1 MIHEITI
8 NRFKSIQ
15 EVTLAL
21 QRINILIGSNNSGKS
36 SILQAV
42 QFSVS
47 AAQTL
52 KQLNQPWNN
61 EETRQSFAP
70 SQLIY
75 APLREIAALAPNQN
89 FTEYQHSAIQT
100 TFSETVSKL
109 IAPDQAPVDVE
120 TRTTVK
126 VVRGRGINIQCSI
139 VGSELGR
146 KLQPVSQ
153 PFSVFVPGLAGIPQF
168 EEVKS
173 AVTVRR
179 AAARGDAN
187 NVFRNVLW
195 LLKQNKL
202 QWAQFLADFTRV
214 FPDRSIDVSYNTEK
228 DEHITANI
236 ISKTNTLPIDA
247 AGTGI
252 LQAIQILAYINLS
265 QPKLLILDEPDAHLH
280 PNNQRR
286 LANVLIDL
294 AEQRD
299 FQILL
304 STHSRHL
311 LDELKLDAKI
321 HWIRDSKR
329 VPDTDYSDVEV
340 LLEVGALDKGD
351 LLKSGAIKCVV
362 LTEDDD
368 ISVIEALIESSSFK
382 MSETEIWP
390 YKGCSKL
397 DTAIALIGFIATHA
411 PATKVIVHRDRDYLA
426 TQEAIDYEAA
436 IKKAQPHA
444 LVFLTP
450 GTDAES
456 CFLNADHFKH
466 IESKFDTQ
474 ALAQIIEQAT
484 IDTKDQS
491 ITTFINSR
499 AATDAAR
506 LRKEN
511 KQVNV
516 GELAIE
522 CRKLYDADIGRYRHG
537 KKVMRRVRHL
547 VQNGLKLNPNPF
559 KVSHHIADSTL
570 KNYAAQI
577 WPVAGNTPTIPTSA
591 APAS

>member
-1 MIHEITI
+1 MLQEITI

-15 EVTLAL
+15 EVTLIL

-36 SILQAV
+36 SILQAI

-52 KQLNQPWNN
+52 KQLNQPWNK

-75 APLREIAALAPNQN
+75 APLREIAALAPNQSL
-89 FTEYQHSAIQT
+89 TEYQKSALQT
-100 TFSETVSKL
+100 TFSETVSKV
-109 IAPDQAPVDVE
+109 IAPDQAPTDVE
-120 TRTTVK
+120 IKTTVK
-126 VVRGRGINIQCSI
+126 VVRGRGQNIQCSI
-139 VGSELGR
+139 HGSELGR
-146 KLQPVSQ
+146 KLQPVLQ

-195 LLKQNKL
+195 LLKQNNI
-202 QWAQFLADFTRV
+202 QWAQFLADFKRV
-214 FPDRSIDVSYNTEK
+214 FPDRGIDVSYNTEK

-236 ISKTNTLPIDA
+236 VSSANTLPIDA

-321 HWIRDSKR
+321 HWIRESKR
-329 VPDTDYSDVEV
+329 VPDAEYSDIEV

-351 LLKSGAIKCVV
+351 LLKSGVIKCVV

-368 ISVIEALIESSSFK
+368 ISVVKALFESSSFK
-382 MSETEIWP
+382 ISETEIWP

-397 DTAIALIGFIATHA
+397 DTAMVLIGFIATHA
-411 PATKVIVHRDRDYLA
+411 PAVKVIVHRDRDYL
-426 TQEAIDYEAA
+426 TQQEANDYESA
-436 IKKAQPHA
+436 IKKSQPHA
-444 LVFLTP
+444 LVFLTD

-456 CFLNADHFKH
+456 HFLNADHFSD
-466 IESKFDTQ
+466 IESKFDSKN
-474 ALAQIIEQAT
+474 LAQIIDQAT
-484 IDTKDQS
+484 NDTKDQS
-491 ITTFINSR
+491 ITAFINSR
-499 AATDAAR
+499 ASIDGAR

-522 CRKLYDADIGRYRHG
+522 CGKLYDADKLRYRHG

-547 VQNGLKLNPNPF
+547 VQNGLKLNPDPF
-559 KVSHHIADSTL
+559 KKSHHIADPTL
-570 KNYAAQI
+570 KNYANKI
-577 WPVAGNTPTIPTSA
+577 WPVVINTASIPPSA